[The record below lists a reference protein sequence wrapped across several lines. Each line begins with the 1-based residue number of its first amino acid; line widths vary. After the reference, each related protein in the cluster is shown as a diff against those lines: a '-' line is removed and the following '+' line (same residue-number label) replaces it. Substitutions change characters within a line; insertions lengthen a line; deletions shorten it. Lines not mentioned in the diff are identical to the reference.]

1 MTTELL
7 LPNVGE
13 RSALWS
19 ELVAQ
24 AEAYIG
30 DVESLP
36 VAPTLNQ
43 ADLYTLLDTFS
54 FEKPGSRTDVLHR
67 FTTELKR
74 DAT

>member
-7 LPNVGE
+7 LPSPEE

-24 AEAYIG
+24 AEAYFG

-43 ADLYTLLDTFS
+43 ADLQALLDTF
-54 FEKPGSRTDVLHR
+54 
-67 FTTELKR
+67 
-74 DAT
+74 